1 RTPLSI
7 YRQFAP
13 WLIAAL
19 ACAIAGGVA
28 ALFAFARDSAAG
40 RTLGVVI
47 VTFATLVATQ
57 VAFVGD
63 DAFRATR
70 SAADLV
76 AALERSTPR
85 YDPGAPFY
93 QVDMYDQTLPFYLR
107 RTTTLVDYRDELAL
121 GLDAEP
127 ARGIPRLSDWE
138 ARWQALPQAYALMT
152 PDTFDKL
159 AAIGV
164 PFRVVARDPRRVL
177 VAR

>member
-1 RTPLSI
+1 RS
-7 YRQFAP
+7 
-13 WLIAAL
+13 
-19 ACAIAGGVA
+19 AGVI
-28 ALFAFARDSAAG
+28 
-40 RTLGVVI
+40 I
-47 VTFATLVATQ
+47 VTLTTLVATQ
-57 VAFVGD
+57 IALVGN

-76 AALERSTPR
+76 TALTSAAPP
-85 YDPGAPFY
+85 YDSGAPFY
-93 QVDMYDQTLPFYLR
+93 QVEMYDQTLPFYLQ
-107 RTTTLVDYRDELAL
+107 RTTTLVNYRDELAL

-138 ARWQALPQAYALMT
+138 ARWQALPQAYALMA